1 MNPAD
6 VWKHLEKDPRI
17 VDVQGRVQR
26 RIMLG
31 ARWNFFLGLE
41 VPSRDRMLIFRVSA
55 KSIEGQPQIPD
66 SRGLAVRVAL
76 RDGVSDEAEVVL
88 ALKDPEHEDI
98 FDLLVD
104 DLVSVAERQ
113 SDERDGLSHFLAR
126 LANWQQLLR
135 RLGSGGLSR
144 EAQIGLW
151 GELWALREVVG
162 PVAGAQGAVDG
173 WRGPLGADQDF
184 QLGDICIEVKASTAT
199 SLKLLAI
206 SSERQLD
213 VPVDVQL
220 ILFGM
225 SLDARPKHGE
235 TLPEIVRS
243 VRATAS
249 ETGILHL
256 LDPRLELAGYSIAD
270 DGIYG
275 EVGYTVRSFKA
286 FRVECGFPRIVAADL
301 PNGITDVSYV
311 ISLTSCD
318 EFQLA
323 ECCPEKT
330 LEGLV

>member
-6 VWKHLEKDPRI
+6 VWNQLEKDPRI
-17 VDVQGRVQR
+17 VDVKGRVQR

-31 ARWNFFLGLE
+31 ARRNFFLGLE
-41 VPSRDRMLIFRVSA
+41 IPSRDRILILRVSA
-55 KSIEGQPQIPD
+55 KSIEGQPIIPD
-66 SRGLAVRVAL
+66 SRGLVVRVAL
-76 RDGVSDEAEVVL
+76 RDGASDEAEVVL
-88 ALKDPEHEDI
+88 ALKDPEYEGI

-104 DLVSVAERQ
+104 DLVSVAEEQ
-113 SDERDGLSHFLAR
+113 TDERDGVTQFLAR

-151 GELWALREVVG
+151 GELWVLREVVG
-162 PVAGAQGAVDG
+162 PVAGVQGAVDG

-184 QLGDICIEVKASTAT
+184 QLGGICIEVKASTAT
-199 SLKLLAI
+199 SLESLAI

-213 VPVDVQL
+213 VPDDVQL
-220 ILFGM
+220 ILFGL

-235 TLPEIVRS
+235 TLPEIVQS
-243 VRATAS
+243 VRAKAS
-249 ETGILHL
+249 EIGILHL
-256 LDPRLELAGYSIAD
+256 LDPRLELAGYSNTD
-270 DGIYG
+270 NETYG
-275 EVGYTVRSFKA
+275 EVGYTVRSIKA

-311 ISLTSCD
+311 IALTSCD